1 MFGNWLTIVG
11 QNDQAAIQQRTFQLF
26 FADVFQYILL
36 LHKIQLKTLFFSVQ
50 TFLRQ
55 ILNGTKSSERHLI
68 YTSGRVSEKDNLK
81 HRAGFGPIA
90 DDKLVCRENDILF
103 TDLLFSLSRS
113 SSVRR
118 KIKTVRIS
126 SLKLSLLSGHLYQA
140 FAVTFS
146 EVPTSYFLSSSLLN
160 SRHFVKIYH
169 NSAIDTHALCVAF
182 LLLVF

>member
-1 MFGNWLTIVG
+1 MFDNWL
-11 QNDQAAIQQRTFQLF
+11 QRAVWNNHCGPEWLGSHTTKNFLS
-26 FADVFQYILL
+26 ILCWRFSVHIL
-36 LHKIQLKTLFFSVQ
+36 LHKMFLRLKTLFFSVQ

-55 ILNGTKSSERHLI
+55 ILNGTKSSERHMI

-90 DDKLVCRENDILF
+90 DDNLVCREYDILF

-126 SLKLSLLSGHLYQA
+126 SIKLSLLSGHLY
-140 FAVTFS
+140 
-146 EVPTSYFLSSSLLN
+146 
-160 SRHFVKIYH
+160 
-169 NSAIDTHALCVAF
+169 
-182 LLLVF
+182 